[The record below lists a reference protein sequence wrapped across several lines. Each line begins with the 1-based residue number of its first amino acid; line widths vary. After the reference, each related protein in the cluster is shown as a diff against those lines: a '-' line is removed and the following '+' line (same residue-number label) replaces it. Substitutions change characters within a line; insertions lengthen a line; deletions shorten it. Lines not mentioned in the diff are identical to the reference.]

1 MHLTI
6 RRYKLAKGASVDDLA
21 RQVND
26 VFIPVLSK
34 SPGFQAYYAVD
45 LGHGEVAS
53 VSVFDD
59 KAGAEESTQRA
70 ADFVKNKVAPLVTAP
85 PVITMGEVVAHK

>member
-6 RRYKLAKGASVDDLA
+6 RRYKLAEGASIAKLA
-21 RQVND
+21 RQVNE
-26 VFIPVLSK
+26 VFIPVLSQ
-34 SPGFQAYYAVD
+34 SPGFRAYYAVD

-59 KAGAEESTQRA
+59 KAGAEESTKKA
-70 ADFVKNKVAPLVTAP
+70 ADFVKDKVAPLVTAP
-85 PVITMGEVVAHK
+85 PVVTMGEVVAHK